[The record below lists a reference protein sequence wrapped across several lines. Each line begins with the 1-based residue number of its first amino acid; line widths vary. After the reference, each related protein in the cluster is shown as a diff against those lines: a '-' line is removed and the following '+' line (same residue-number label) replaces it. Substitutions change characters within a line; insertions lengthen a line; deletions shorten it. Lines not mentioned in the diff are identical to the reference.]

1 MKSQPLD
8 DNYIWDTFDTSDD
21 LDDFNPEDLIEEDD
35 ILKLIDDESE
45 KQTKK
50 LLEQEKTF
58 HRNNLQKSQKRI
70 YLFAG
75 LIVILLVAL
84 IFMPLIKVNTIHY
97 NPTYFISKDIVVE
110 NNIVQEQEKI
120 SIWDMFYMEARL
132 RKKTGL
138 SLDAHFNWKTGE
150 LSININ
156 EKIPLAK
163 NNNITYYRNGSKIE
177 TSEDFPY
184 LAPLL
189 INFTD
194 DLVNPVVEQLSQLDY
209 NIIKEI
215 NSISLQ
221 PSEQEPNLLVLTMND
236 GNYVF
241 IHIDQI
247 AKKMPYYLQL
257 TDIVKNVHG
266 DGKTGIF
273 HLNYGDYYEPI

>member
-8 DNYIWDTFDTSDD
+8 DNYIWDTFDTSDN